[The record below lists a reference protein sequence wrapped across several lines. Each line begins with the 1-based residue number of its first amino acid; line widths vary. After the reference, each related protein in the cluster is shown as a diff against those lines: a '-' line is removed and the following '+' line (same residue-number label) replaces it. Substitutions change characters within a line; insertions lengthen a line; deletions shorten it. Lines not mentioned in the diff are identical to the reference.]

1 MTAEILWLSK
11 KTTKAD
17 HRNTTNKI
25 VYLDL
30 LVSIDDR
37 QDVEELP
44 LVFMY
49 ALDLD
54 IKEGIRVHVNASNL
68 QKVRCQASLVRFLG
82 RYPFTLELF
91 VIGKLG

>member
-1 MTAEILWLSK
+1 MTAEILRLSR
-11 KTTKAD
+11 KTTKD
-17 HRNTTNKI
+17 DLRNTTNKI

-44 LVFMY
+44 LVLMY

-54 IKEGIRVHVNASNL
+54 IKEGICVHLNASNL
-68 QKVRCQASLVRFLG
+68 Q
-82 RYPFTLELF
+82 
-91 VIGKLG
+91 